1 MQIAPRIT
9 AEADKLGG
17 KPCIRGLRFPVAD
30 VIGLL
35 AAGATPHQIVADYPD
50 LELEDIPAAL
60 KYAALRTRLPVA
72 WAPENLAAEGLAAA
86 TLAAE

>member
-1 MQIAPRIT
+1 MEIAPRIT
-9 AEADKLGG
+9 AEPGKLGG

-35 AAGATPHQIVADYPD
+35 AGGATPQEIVADYPD

-60 KYAALRTRLPVA
+60 KYAAMRTSLPVT
-72 WAPENLAAEGLAAA
+72 WAPE